1 MIGTCI
7 EEFLFISSELSISYD
22 KGLETNEILEEGVV
36 VGCGDL
42 GWSGMRSCG
51 EGLR

>member
-22 KGLETNEILEEGVV
+22 RGLETNEILEEGVV

-42 GWSGMRSCG
+42 GLEWDAKLWR
-51 EGLR
+51 RT